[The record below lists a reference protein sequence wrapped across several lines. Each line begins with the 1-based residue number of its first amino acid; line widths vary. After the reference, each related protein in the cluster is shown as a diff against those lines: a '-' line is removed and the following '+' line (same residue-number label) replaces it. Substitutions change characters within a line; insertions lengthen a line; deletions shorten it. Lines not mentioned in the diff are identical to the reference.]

1 MKKLFSIYLAMLM
14 AFSGAVTVFASPPAD
29 TVAPYFISI
38 YNVSYTFNIDGST
51 AKAKIRIMPKSNN
64 EPDYIKVT
72 VKLMKSGSSTPIKT
86 WNDTL

>member
-38 YNVSYTFNIDGST
+38 YNVSYT
-51 AKAKIRIMPKSNN
+51 
-64 EPDYIKVT
+64 
-72 VKLMKSGSSTPIKT
+72 
-86 WNDTL
+86 

>member
-38 YNVSYTFNIDGST
+38 YNVSYTFNICLLYTST
-51 AKAKIRIMPKSNN
+51 NAIKAQKAVTSQLLRPVANIAHTVANIIAAAK
-64 EPDYIKVT
+64 
-72 VKLMKSGSSTPIKT
+72 
-86 WNDTL
+86 